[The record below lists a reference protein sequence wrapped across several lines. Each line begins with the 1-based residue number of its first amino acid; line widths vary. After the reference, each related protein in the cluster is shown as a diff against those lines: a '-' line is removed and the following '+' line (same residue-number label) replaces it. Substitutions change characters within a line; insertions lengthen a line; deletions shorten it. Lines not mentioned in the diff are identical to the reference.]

1 MANFEPMKIQS
12 LFNDHTTAIFSDVQ
26 MTEQRRLLSE
36 ENGKLLN
43 ARLAQE
49 HAVLVRQNTLLR
61 IGTASPPGLSLPQFE
76 FPSSRSNVTTQ
87 GLHNYPVDVNL
98 DGMLPLS
105 SMASLRPTAEVAAQA
120 LLGKSCPS
128 SRFVGLGG
136 SRGGFSETG
145 RGCFSKR
152 TDHASDGHTTP
163 GSRSASPSTCGQ
175 RSAPASGASSRTSS
189 PGVRLSSFKHVC
201 TDTGPLDQATT
212 LIVRKIPKSCT
223 RSQLLAL
230 MDREG
235 FSTLYDLIYLPID
248 FATRTGL
255 GFAFVNFITAEKAD
269 QFMKHFHGFCDWNTS
284 SKKSCEVTLSCE
296 LQGFDAHVDRY
307 RSSPVMHES
316 VPDEFKPVIF
326 ADGIRVMFPPPT
338 KAIKQPRLRASRQ
351 KLKTARRWGSDDG
364 SRTPSEPA
372 TPQMEPTT
380 HGEEIPD
387 EF

>member
-1 MANFEPMKIQS
+1 
-12 LFNDHTTAIFSDVQ
+12 
-26 MTEQRRLLSE
+26 
-36 ENGKLLN
+36 
-43 ARLAQE
+43 
-49 HAVLVRQNTLLR
+49 
-61 IGTASPPGLSLPQFE
+61 
-76 FPSSRSNVTTQ
+76 
-87 GLHNYPVDVNL
+87 
-98 DGMLPLS
+98 LPLS

-136 SRGGFSETG
+136 SRSGFSETG

-235 FSTLYDLIYLPID
+235 FSTLYDLVYLPID

-326 ADGIRVMFPPPT
+326 ADGIRVTFPPPT